1 MRNYEVTSQAIDC
14 INKQCSGRLLMKNG
28 SVVVFHLIASVNDNE
43 IVFVQRTKPDKL
55 TVVTSAVSTL
65 KQD

>member
-1 MRNYEVTSQAIDC
+1 
-14 INKQCSGRLLMKNG
+14 MKNG